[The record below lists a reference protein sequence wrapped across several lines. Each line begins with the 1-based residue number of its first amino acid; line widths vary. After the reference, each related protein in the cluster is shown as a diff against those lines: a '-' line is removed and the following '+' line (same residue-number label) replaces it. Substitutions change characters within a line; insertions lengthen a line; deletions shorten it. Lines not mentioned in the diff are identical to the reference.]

1 MKSLHQIFRQGHVR
15 LVRSPRTALRIVACA
30 AVSLT
35 LLGGG
40 SLQATEGDSPQGGA
54 AARAVRAIAM
64 TSNAETVTV
73 SIDIAGGGITP
84 EAGFVDGPPRVFLDF
99 PGVALQTAAVT
110 ASRDSRI
117 RKIRAAVHST
127 RPLVTRVVIDLA
139 APLPFRITTSAGR
152 VSVVLGQPGSQ
163 DAGPPIGLV
172 SELPASVPA
181 AVPTSAPI
189 PPVPTVPPAPAPALA
204 TAAVP
209 PAPAENPPSPKRSP
223 AAAPAARP
231 ASSAP
236 RPSTPAKD
244 SERYLRQVSPAL
256 DRLRLQ
262 QPILTAL
269 DTAEP
274 QDPERIQLAIDEF
287 ERLRQ
292 ELSGMKPAES
302 MRAQHDMLVQST
314 ILALMA
320 TRLRLEA
327 FRTSDAATLRNAASA
342 AAGATLLLDR
352 ACADLGCP
360 DSNR

>member
-1 MKSLHQIFRQGHVR
+1 
-15 LVRSPRTALRIVACA
+15 VRSRTALRVVVCV

-35 LLGGG
+35 LLRGG
-40 SLQATEGDSPQGGA
+40 SLQATEGDSSQESA
-54 AARAVRAIAM
+54 APRAVRAIAM
-64 TSNAETVTV
+64 TSTAETVTV

-84 EAGFVDGPPRVFLDF
+84 AAGFVDGPPRIFLDF

-117 RKIRAAVHST
+117 RRIRAAVHSA

-139 APLPFRITTSAGR
+139 APMPFRITTNAGR
-152 VSVVLGQPGSQ
+152 VSVVLGQPGSEG
-163 DAGPPIGLV
+163 AGPPIALV
-172 SELPASVPA
+172 SELSAAAPA
-181 AVPTSAPI
+181 SAPI
-189 PPVPTVPPAPAPALA
+189 PPVPDLPPAPVPALA
-204 TAAVP
+204 SAAA
-209 PAPAENPPSPKRSP
+209 PAVPAENPPAPKRPP
-223 AAAPAARP
+223 AGAPAARP
-231 ASSAP
+231 ASSVA
-236 RPSTPAKD
+236 RPSTSAKD
-244 SERYLRQVSPAL
+244 TERYLRQVSPAL

-262 QPILTAL
+262 EPILTAL

-274 QDPERIQLAIDEF
+274 QDPERIQLAIEEF

-292 ELSGMKPAES
+292 ELSGMKPADS

>member
-1 MKSLHQIFRQGHVR
+1 
-15 LVRSPRTALRIVACA
+15 
-30 AVSLT
+30 
-35 LLGGG
+35 
-40 SLQATEGDSPQGGA
+40 
-54 AARAVRAIAM
+54 M

-73 SIDIAGGGITP
+73 SIDIAGGGIAP

-163 DAGPPIGLV
+163 GVGPIGLV
-172 SELPASVPA
+172 SELPAAVPA
-181 AVPTSAPI
+181 SAPF
-189 PPVPTVPPAPAPALA
+189 PPAPTAPPAPAPAPA

-209 PAPAENPPSPKRSP
+209 AAPAESPPSPKRSP

-262 QPILTAL
+262 QPILNAL

-274 QDPERIQLAIDEF
+274 QDPERIQMAIDEF

-360 DSNR
+360 DANR

>member
-1 MKSLHQIFRQGHVR
+1 M
-15 LVRSPRTALRIVACA
+15 
-30 AVSLT
+30 
-35 LLGGG
+35 
-40 SLQATEGDSPQGGA
+40 
-54 AARAVRAIAM
+54 
-64 TSNAETVTV
+64 
-73 SIDIAGGGITP
+73 
-84 EAGFVDGPPRVFLDF
+84 
-99 PGVALQTAAVT
+99 
-110 ASRDSRI
+110 
-117 RKIRAAVHST
+117 
-127 RPLVTRVVIDLA
+127 
-139 APLPFRITTSAGR
+139 
-152 VSVVLGQPGSQ
+152 
-163 DAGPPIGLV
+163 
-172 SELPASVPA
+172 
-181 AVPTSAPI
+181 
-189 PPVPTVPPAPAPALA
+189 
-204 TAAVP
+204 
-209 PAPAENPPSPKRSP
+209 
-223 AAAPAARP
+223 
-231 ASSAP
+231 
-236 RPSTPAKD
+236 
-244 SERYLRQVSPAL
+244 
-256 DRLRLQ
+256 Q

>member
-1 MKSLHQIFRQGHVR
+1 MPAS
-15 LVRSPRTALRIVACA
+15 
-30 AVSLT
+30 
-35 LLGGG
+35 
-40 SLQATEGDSPQGGA
+40 
-54 AARAVRAIAM
+54 
-64 TSNAETVTV
+64 
-73 SIDIAGGGITP
+73 
-84 EAGFVDGPPRVFLDF
+84 GFVDSPPRIFLDF
-99 PGVALQTAAVT
+99 PDVALQTAAVT
-110 ASRDSRI
+110 ASRDFRI
-117 RKIRAAVHST
+117 KKIRAAVHSA

-139 APLPFRITTSAGR
+139 APLPFRITSNAGR
-152 VSVVLGQPGSQ
+152 VSVVLGQPGPQ
-163 DAGPPIGLV
+163 GGGPPIALV
-172 SELPASVPA
+172 SEPPA
-181 AVPTSAPI
+181 AASAASPI
-189 PPVPTVPPAPAPALA
+189 PPVPDLPPPPAAALA

-209 PAPAENPPSPKRSP
+209 ALPAENPPAAKRPP
-223 AAAPAARP
+223 AGAPAARP

-236 RPSTPAKD
+236 RPSTAAKD

-262 QPILTAL
+262 EPILTAL

-274 QDPERIQLAIDEF
+274 QDPERIQMAIDEF

-292 ELSGMKPAES
+292 ELSGMKPADS
-302 MRAQHDMLVQST
+302 MKAQHDMLVQST

>member
-1 MKSLHQIFRQGHVR
+1 VLS
-15 LVRSPRTALRIVACA
+15 RTALRVVVCA

-35 LLGGG
+35 LLRGG
-40 SLQATEGDSPQGGA
+40 SLQATEGDLSQEGA
-54 AARAVRAIAM
+54 APRAVRAIAM

-84 EAGFVDGPPRVFLDF
+84 AAGFVDSPPRIFLDF

-117 RKIRAAVHST
+117 RKIRAAVHSA

-139 APLPFRITTSAGR
+139 EPMPFRITTNAGR
-152 VSVVLGQPGSQ
+152 VSVVLGQAGSQ
-163 DAGPPIGLV
+163 AAAPPIALV
-172 SELPASVPA
+172 SELSAAAPA
-181 AVPTSAPI
+181 SAPI
-189 PPVPTVPPAPAPALA
+189 PPVPNLPPVPAPSLA
-204 TAAVP
+204 TAA
-209 PAPAENPPSPKRSP
+209 PAVPAENPPAPKRPP
-223 AAAPAARP
+223 AGAPAARP
-231 ASSAP
+231 ASSAA

-262 QPILTAL
+262 EPILTAL

-292 ELSGMKPAES
+292 ELSGMKPPDS
-302 MRAQHDMLVQST
+302 MRAQHDMLVQAT
-314 ILALMA
+314 ILAVMA

-360 DSNR
+360 DSGR